1 VVANCHK
8 QPQHLFEK
16 VCIPVEEMELE
27 LKESL
32 QSLFSMN
39 PSITVVLT
47 VSPVRHW
54 KDGAGE

>member
-1 VVANCHK
+1 
-8 QPQHLFEK
+8 LFEK